1 MRIYRAGWHETQRET
16 RDEQRLTG
24 HSPPESQRILW
35 LYRNADVLSR
45 SRHVRGRGKNT
56 HIAVGK
62 RMESAHQNR
71 RQIRHPIRLRFKF
84 YWELLTLIDVS
95 SQYGVNRPAIRFCP
109 ANRRPRT
116 TFNECMAVN
125 GVMPLIAPIRQGE
138 TSTYSVFRHSGSGMP
153 TANTV
158 NEQDVSCLKHT
169 MTFAMMFVNKNR
181 LGSILFWTIF
191 CKFSCNFFWFQ
202 LFLAETSQNY
212 NVLKNKGLQKNLTPW
227 HELPKNMGLSPS
239 IGRRREVSRLETSNL
254 VAKQGFKVSTFLT
267 LPD

>member
-1 MRIYRAGWHETQRET
+1 M
-16 RDEQRLTG
+16 
-24 HSPPESQRILW
+24 
-35 LYRNADVLSR
+35 
-45 SRHVRGRGKNT
+45 
-56 HIAVGK
+56 
-62 RMESAHQNR
+62 
-71 RQIRHPIRLRFKF
+71 
-84 YWELLTLIDVS
+84 S

-191 CKFSCNFFWFQ
+191 QMPKSGKHFMRMCTRHLVTMIGIHNQIVFKMTRCLNNDIALMSGHCHND
-202 LFLAETSQNY
+202 SN
-212 NVLKNKGLQKNLTPW
+212 KN
-227 HELPKNMGLSPS
+227 
-239 IGRRREVSRLETSNL
+239 
-254 VAKQGFKVSTFLT
+254 
-267 LPD
+267 